1 MKYRELVI
9 SNKKPRRLTVQPDV
23 KLNGDKVE
31 YIKYENTA
39 YGQID
44 SALSHYS
51 ENVEEIIEEW
61 EKNNQEFRYC

>member
-1 MKYRELVI
+1 MI
-9 SNKKPRRLTVQPDV
+9 NNKRPRRLTVQPDV

-31 YIKYENTA
+31 YVKFENTV

-51 ENVEEIIEEW
+51 ENVEDIIEQW
-61 EKNNQEFRYC
+61 ESNNQEFRYC

>member
-1 MKYRELVI
+1 VI
-9 SNKKPRRLTVQPDV
+9 NNKRPRRLTVQPDV

-31 YIKYENTA
+31 YVKFENTV

-51 ENVEEIIEEW
+51 ENVEDIIEQW
-61 EKNNQEFRYC
+61 ESNNQEFRYC

>member
-1 MKYRELVI
+1 VI
-9 SNKKPRRLTVQPDV
+9 NNKRPHRLTVQPDV

-31 YIKYENTA
+31 YVKFENTV

-51 ENVEEIIEEW
+51 ENVEDIIEQW
-61 EKNNQEFRYC
+61 ESNNQEFRYC